1 MKKFNCFLSK
11 LLIVGL
17 VSSSISS
24 FAPPVLANE
33 TVVTTEETT
42 SLPDESATSPEVSAP
57 EEEAITVPPT
67 ETPITPPI
75 PETEQEPL
83 KQDVATP
90 IITDAPTIADPQP
103 EAAPEKKTI
112 PLQLLG
118 INDFHGALSTTG
130 TAYIEGTAFS
140 KAGKAA
146 LLATYLNN
154 AQTNFQSKK
163 PDGTT
168 IRVQS
173 GDMVG
178 ASPANSGLLQDEP
191 TIKVLN
197 KMNFEIGT
205 LGNHEFD
212 EGLGEFNRIMT
223 GQAPLPGEF
232 NQITEDYTHEASTQ
246 DIVIANMTDKNGNIP
261 YGWEPYTI
269 KTVKD
274 GDKEVK
280 VGFIGIVTTEI
291 PNLVLKQHYQDY
303 NFLDEA
309 ETIAKYDKILQDQ
322 GVNAIVV
329 LAHVPAV
336 STNQVVSGEA
346 ADIMDKVNTASP
358 DNSVDAFFAGH
369 NHQYTNGVVG
379 KTRIVQSTS
388 QGKAFINLKAELD
401 PETNDFVAV
410 PDAEVTPVQA
420 GVTEDPEVKAIIDDA
435 DTRVTKVTS
444 EKIGTATTNQTISRE
459 VEKDSPNKESAVGN
473 LVTDG
478 QRVMAQ
484 KQGFNVDF
492 AMTNNGGIRADLL
505 VQEDR
510 SITWGAAQNV
520 QPFGNILQVVH
531 MTGQQI
537 ENVLNEQYDEE
548 GKYFLQL
555 SGLTYQYT
563 DTSDANQPYKVHQIR
578 KTNGELLDPNAS
590 YLVVVND
597 FLFGGGDG
605 FKTFTEATFEATMT
619 QDTDTFIDYI
629 KAQEA
634 DGKTIEAQ
642 IEGRKSYISPE
653 QIKAEEEAAAIAS
666 IKAATVLPDIK
677 EGITTFTGKTIPNGT
692 VTAQLKNSKARA
704 ILSTTANA
712 NGDFTLDLQSL
723 NLAKDLVVTFVVTDA
738 NGYSVAFDKTV
749 LAKEENGEAA
759 AIAAIKA
766 ATVLPDIKEG
776 ITTFTGKTIPNGTVT
791 AQLKNSK
798 ARAILSTTANANGDF
813 TLDLQSLNLAKD
825 LVVTFVVT
833 DANGYSV
840 AFDKTVLAKDA
851 VTNGNGTTTGNGNN
865 GTPTGTTNNPLSP
878 PTVAASFPQT
888 GEKESSVSTLAGLI
902 LLGSAAFYLTKKNKH
917 KSIA

>member
-1 MKKFNCFLSK
+1 MKKFNCFFSK
-11 LLIVGL
+11 LMIVGL

-24 FAPPVLANE
+24 FAPPVLAND
-33 TVVTTEETT
+33 TVITSEEIST
-42 SLPDESATSPEVSAP
+42 LPDEPVNDPEVPAS
-57 EEEAITVPPT
+57 EEDAAITPT
-67 ETPITPPI
+67 EVSSIIETKQESVQSDIDTSTIPAIPIA
-75 PETEQEPL
+75 PETE
-83 KQDVATP
+83 
-90 IITDAPTIADPQP
+90 IQP
-103 EAAPEKKTI
+103 APEKQTI

-130 TAYIEGTAFS
+130 TAYIENKPFS

-154 AQTNFQSKK
+154 AQTNFQTEK
-163 PDGTT
+163 PGGTT
-168 IRVQS
+168 IRVQA
-173 GDMVG
+173 GDLVG

-232 NQITEDYTHEASTQ
+232 NQITEEYTHEASKQ
-246 DIVIANMTDKNGNIP
+246 DIVIANMTDKNGSIP
-261 YGWEPYTI
+261 YGWKPYII
-269 KTVKD
+269 KTIKD

-309 ETIAKYDKILQDQ
+309 ETIAKYDQILQDEE

-435 DTRVTKVTS
+435 DARVTKVTS

-459 VEKDSPNKESAVGN
+459 VEKDSQNKESAVGN

-492 AMTNNGGIRADLL
+492 SMTNNGGIRADLL

-563 DTSDANQPYKVHQIR
+563 DTGDENQPYKVHQIR

-629 KAQEA
+629 KSQEA
-634 DGKTIEAQ
+634 DGKTIETQ

-653 QIKAEEEAAAIAS
+653 QIKAQEEAAAIAA
-666 IKAATVLPDIK
+666 IKAATNLPDIK
-677 EGITTFTGKTIPNGT
+677 EGVTTFTGKTIPNGT
-692 VTAQLKNSKARA
+692 VTAQLKDSKART
-704 ILSTTANA
+704 ILSTTANE

-723 NLAKDLVVTFVVTDA
+723 NLVKDQVVTFVVADT
-738 NGYSVAFDKTV
+738 NGYSVAFDKT
-749 LAKEENGEAA
+749 
-759 AIAAIKA
+759 I
-766 ATVLPDIKEG
+766 
-776 ITTFTGKTIPNGTVT
+776 
-791 AQLKNSK
+791 
-798 ARAILSTTANANGDF
+798 
-813 TLDLQSLNLAKD
+813 
-825 LVVTFVVT
+825 
-833 DANGYSV
+833 
-840 AFDKTVLAKDA
+840 LAKDA

-865 GTPTGTTNNPLSP
+865 GTLTGTTNKPLSP

-902 LLGSAAFYLTKKNKH
+902 LLGSAAFYLTKKNKQ